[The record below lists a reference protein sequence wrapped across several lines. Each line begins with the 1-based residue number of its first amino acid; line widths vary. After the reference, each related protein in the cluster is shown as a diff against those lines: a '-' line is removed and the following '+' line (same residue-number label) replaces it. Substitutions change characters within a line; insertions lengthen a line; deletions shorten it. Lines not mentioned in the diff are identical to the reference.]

1 MRGYFFNGT
10 MKKVIIFGLLIL
22 ANYSYVNA
30 SVMWQKYNQH
40 ITTIQASTDCPA
52 WCKTGGKLGNGEQ
65 SEASINE
72 LGKLWETIYVN
83 KGDISKIKASWDTTK
98 LTPANHNYILA
109 AEALSLLIQK
119 DFQTSQIDIK
129 AILGQAQTS
138 TKINQAALKDV
149 AIYFRDL
156 KIAELYSHIAK
167 DKQEQDKQLAMQL
180 QNQLQNQQQ
189 NDEHPIIPQILS
201 IQPEQ
206 LDSLEFTDKRI
217 LDAVLYTNNWDF
229 SQIQLEYDNQEQ
241 QKKLKEN
248 FIEKVKKAKERG
260 NKPLRIVIGPQ
271 FDQDLLAQLA
281 NLKVVNQNTELEFS
295 YCDFQSQVPDIIYP
309 TQKLSYVNC
318 TFPKDENAYFNPFF
332 NINKKGSTLKQL
344 KIVNANQNPNLCKTL
359 KEYFTS
365 GTFVN
370 LEQLELTGIDS
381 NNPIFFDRYTEFND
395 KPYQL
400 NNLQKLIINLKSER
414 CAIIKKYDKLKESF
428 TKKTIPN
435 TVQIEVKHDSNRDTG
450 DEIFDIALAGGANFI
465 KYNPITNE
473 NYETED
479 LTFKQIAQSNKQL
492 EYTFGEEIPV
502 RNQKILQAIWKDK
515 FPQTEKLKIIYGENS
530 FTSSLTVEFA
540 NTKERYDF
548 LYGTVFN
555 LPIPPSSERK
565 LPYND
570 KYKSNQYWDL
580 TKPTHNKRQ
589 PENLDT
595 SAPGTFIKLK
605 ELEIIAEGN
614 SVEMLE
620 ENHSPIYLAEYL
632 KSGRTNLQKIRMLTK
647 YVTEQGTDFN
657 PVFEALAANNTKP
670 RPEIK
675 EFSIMSIFDTPQP
688 QMANL
693 LEQGVFP
700 NLEILEVN
708 QMALGRPNINE
719 ITRVLRTGALPKLRH
734 IRLQSVN
741 IDLEDLTNIIEAAK
755 AGYLYD
761 LEGIYI
767 QDANYPEEI
776 YEMFYDIDLEYL
788 PRCKGI
794 ILGDELITPPWIYH
808 PNVQ

>member
-1 MRGYFFNGT
+1 MRGYFFT
-10 MKKVIIFGLLIL
+10 DSMKKIMIFGLLIL

-30 SVMWQKYNQH
+30 SVMWQKFNDH

-98 LTPANHNYILA
+98 LTPANQNYILA
-109 AEALSLLIQK
+109 AEALSLLIKK

-129 AILGQAQTS
+129 AILGQAQKS

-229 SQIQLEYDNQEQ
+229 SQIDLDSNKLQQSFINKVEKKINQ
-241 QKKLKEN
+241 
-248 FIEKVKKAKERG
+248 G
-260 NKPLRIVIGPQ
+260 TKPLRIVIGPQ

-281 NLKVVNQNTELEFS
+281 NLKVVNQNTELEFIWCNFNS
-295 YCDFQSQVPDIIYP
+295 INPILTEQ
-309 TQKLSYVNC
+309 TQKISYVNC
-318 TFPKDENAYFNPFF
+318 TFPKDENADFDQFF
-332 NINKKGSTLKQL
+332 NINRKGSTLKQL

-400 NNLQKLIINLKSER
+400 NNLQKLIINLKSET

-428 TKKTIPN
+428 TKKTIPQN
-435 TVQIEVKHDSNRDTG
+435 VQIEVCSAGRMNTG

-473 NYETED
+473 DYEIED

-502 RNQKILQAIWKDK
+502 RNQKILEAIWKDK
-515 FPQTEKLKIIYGENS
+515 FPQTEKLKIIYGQNS
-530 FTSSLTVEFA
+530 FNSSLTVEFA

-555 LPIPPSSERK
+555 LPIPPSSDRK
-565 LPYND
+565 LPHND
-570 KYKSNQYWDL
+570 KDKSNQYWDL

-632 KSGRTNLQKIRMLTK
+632 KSGQTNLQKIRMLTK

-741 IDLEDLTNIIEAAK
+741 IDHQDLTNIIEAAK

-794 ILGDELITPPWIYH
+794 ILGNELITPPWIYH
-808 PNVQ
+808 PNFQ